1 MSSPWMPEIGA
12 VIRKELLS
20 EMRNKSASYTA
31 FMLSGVTVFTLAFA
45 FYGRELTSE
54 AAAGMLWAALLFAGV
69 GTLTRVFVAEEE
81 QGTGDLLR
89 MWARPHAV
97 YWGKFAFATLQMAAT
112 AGVVALLF
120 LVLTG
125 VGVANY
131 SLLAV
136 TLLGGSLALAG
147 MVTLVSAMISR
158 GNNRST
164 LAGVVAMPL
173 LVPLVAMGVSAVRC
187 SLSGQAISGGWL
199 SCAGVWEY
207 TAVVLAMSPFQ
218 FAAIWSEQ

>member
-1 MSSPWMPEIGA
+1 MSSAWKSEIGA
-12 VIRKELLS
+12 VLRKELQS
-20 EMRNKSASYTA
+20 ELRNKSATYTA

-45 FYGRELTSE
+45 FYGRELTAE

-97 YWGKFAFATLQMAAT
+97 YWGKMLFAALQMTAT
-112 AGVVALLF
+112 AGVVAGLF

-125 VGVANY
+125 VSVAHY
-131 SLLAV
+131 GLLIA
-136 TLLGGSLALAG
+136 TLVGGSAALAG
-147 MVTLVSAMISR
+147 MVTLVSALISR
-158 GNNRST
+158 GNNRGT

-173 LVPLVAMGVSAVRC
+173 LVPLVALGVSAARNAIDGVA
-187 SLSGQAISGGWL
+187 LSSGWL

-207 TAVVLAMSPFQ
+207 TVVVLALAPYQ
-218 FAAIWSEQ
+218 FAAVWSEQ